1 MKRIVYIFICLA
13 LTACM
18 GSGFSEEDLLQSIN
32 STPMVYTVECM
43 AQTCVVERSDLFSS
57 LLGQRTAIIP
67 VQANIK
73 AGVDLSKI
81 SNVRIAEGKAYITL
95 PPPTIEIES
104 TKVLNDQIVTSV
116 GPLRPDFSADELT
129 EIANK
134 GRNAIEEKLNDYGLI
149 DPAQDQAEVIIA
161 NIVRKMGLEPVF
173 ERRSVYENQ
182 ELIRFVTTN
191 Q

>member
-1 MKRIVYIFICLA
+1 MKRGVYIFICLA

-18 GSGFSEEDLLQSIN
+18 GPGISEGDLLQSIN

-116 GPLRPDFSADELT
+116 GPLRADFSADELT

-134 GRNAIEEKLNDYGLI
+134 GRNAIEEKLSDYGLI

-182 ELIRFVTTN
+182 ELIRFVNTN

>member
-13 LTACM
+13 LTACI
-18 GSGFSEEDLLQSIN
+18 GSGISEEDLLRNIN

-67 VQANIK
+67 VEANIK
-73 AGVDLSKI
+73 AGIDLSKVN
-81 SNVRIAEGKAYITL
+81 NVRIAEGKAYITL
-95 PPPTIEIES
+95 PSPTIEIES

-116 GPLRPDFSADELT
+116 GPFRANFSADELT
-129 EIANK
+129 EIASK
-134 GRNAIEEKLNDYGLI
+134 GRNAIEEKLNEYDLI
-149 DPAQDQAEVIIA
+149 GPAQDQAEAIIT

-182 ELIRFVTTN
+182 ELIRFVKTN

>member
-1 MKRIVYIFICLA
+1 MKRGAYIFVCFV

-18 GSGFSEEDLLQSIN
+18 GSGVSEEDLLQSIN

-43 AQTCVVERSDLFSS
+43 AQTCVVERSDLLSS

-73 AGVDLSKI
+73 AGVNLSKI
-81 SNVRIAEGKAYITL
+81 NNVRIAEGKAYITL

-116 GPLRPDFSADELT
+116 GPLRADFSADELT

>member
-1 MKRIVYIFICLA
+1 MKKLAYIFI
-13 LTACM
+13 LTLLSSC
-18 GSGFSEEDLLQSIN
+18 GFSSISEEDLLQSIN

-73 AGVDLSKI
+73 AGIDLSKVT
-81 SNVRIAEGKAYITL
+81 NVKIAEGKAFITL
-95 PPPTIEIES
+95 PSPTIEIES

-116 GPLRPDFSADELT
+116 GSFRSNFSAEELT
-129 EIANK
+129 EIASK
-134 GRNAIEEKLNDYGLI
+134 GREAIEQKLYEYDLI
-149 DPAQDQAEVIIA
+149 EPAQDQAEVIIGS
-161 NIVRKMGLEPVF
+161 IVRKMGLEPVF
-173 ERRSVYENQ
+173 ERHPVYENQ
-182 ELIRFVTTN
+182 ELIRFVSPH